1 MEKIRIICIEEWPA
15 ALCSFSSI
23 TRSKCESSR
32 GCKESVH
39 LNGCNANIS
48 THLIKHHLLRESVS
62 EKDPIFARAGLLEIT
77 EEQMQKMTVC
87 PAHRHGWESTGRHRK
102 LANIQDTKEKNRQF
116 LEHMLLISRQLVKY
130 KKYYKPFLLIWRS
143 EERNAPCKAWFSPL
157 RTKRR
162 FHWVSLYYVLLS
174 ISSLCVRRDVLRA
187 SGSRTH
193 INLAYI
199 ES

>member
-1 MEKIRIICIEEWPA
+1 M
-15 ALCSFSSI
+15 
-23 TRSKCESSR
+23 
-32 GCKESVH
+32 
-39 LNGCNANIS
+39 
-48 THLIKHHLLRESVS
+48 
-62 EKDPIFARAGLLEIT
+62 
-77 EEQMQKMTVC
+77 
-87 PAHRHGWESTGRHRK
+87 GWESTGRHRK
-102 LANIQDTKEKNRQF
+102 LANIQDAKEKNRKF

-193 INLAYI
+193 INLTYI

>member
-1 MEKIRIICIEEWPA
+1 MA

-87 PAHRHGWESTGRHRK
+87 PAHRHGLGKYWQAPKTCRSHHFVFVVTCDERVGP
-102 LANIQDTKEKNRQF
+102 
-116 LEHMLLISRQLVKY
+116 EHILIWLILRIKY
-130 KKYYKPFLLIWRS
+130 KARKETEILLLLKSFKWG
-143 EERNAPCKAWFSPL
+143 N
-157 RTKRR
+157 
-162 FHWVSLYYVLLS
+162 WVV
-174 ISSLCVRRDVLRA
+174 I
-187 SGSRTH
+187 
-193 INLAYI
+193 
-199 ES
+199 

>member
-1 MEKIRIICIEEWPA
+1 MEKIRIICIEEWPG

-87 PAHRHGWESTGRHRK
+87 PAHRHGLG
-102 LANIQDTKEKNRQF
+102 
-116 LEHMLLISRQLVKY
+116 KY
-130 KKYYKPFLLIWRS
+130 WQAPKTCQYPRREGKKSAIFGTHVINFKTAS
-143 EERNAPCKAWFSPL
+143 EI
-157 RTKRR
+157 
-162 FHWVSLYYVLLS
+162 V
-174 ISSLCVRRDVLRA
+174 
-187 SGSRTH
+187 
-193 INLAYI
+193 
-199 ES
+199 

>member
-87 PAHRHGWESTGRHRK
+87 PAHRHGLGKYWQAPKTCQYPRREGKKSEIFGTHVINFKTASEIKKILQAVFTK
-102 LANIQDTKEKNRQF
+102 LEIRGEK
-116 LEHMLLISRQLVKY
+116 
-130 KKYYKPFLLIWRS
+130 RS
-143 EERNAPCKAWFSPL
+143 L
-157 RTKRR
+157 
-162 FHWVSLYYVLLS
+162 
-174 ISSLCVRRDVLRA
+174 
-187 SGSRTH
+187 
-193 INLAYI
+193 
-199 ES
+199 